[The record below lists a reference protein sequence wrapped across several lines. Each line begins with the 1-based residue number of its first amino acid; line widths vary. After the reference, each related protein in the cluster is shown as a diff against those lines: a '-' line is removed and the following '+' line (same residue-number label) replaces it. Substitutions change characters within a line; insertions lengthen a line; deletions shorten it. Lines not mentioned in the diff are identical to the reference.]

1 MVNVFLVNIWK
12 GKIRMKRIAKFEKVS
27 FEEFMKAIEDIYSD
41 WDENYIRRVYDD
53 IALPK
58 RATSGSAG
66 YDFFAIEDVTL
77 PAKKLT
83 RAMNTKKYYMK
94 SVYKQQIY
102 VLKIVDVNIFKDYYI
117 VKHI

>member
-1 MVNVFLVNIWK
+1 MVKFKKVN
-12 GKIRMKRIAKFEKVS
+12 KIT
-27 FEEFMKAIEDIYSD
+27 EDIK
-41 WDENYIRRVYDD
+41 
-53 IALPK
+53 LPE
-58 RATSGSAG
+58 RSTLNSAG

-102 VLKIVDVNIFKDYYI
+102 VLENVDVNIFKDYYI
-117 VKHI
+117 VKQK